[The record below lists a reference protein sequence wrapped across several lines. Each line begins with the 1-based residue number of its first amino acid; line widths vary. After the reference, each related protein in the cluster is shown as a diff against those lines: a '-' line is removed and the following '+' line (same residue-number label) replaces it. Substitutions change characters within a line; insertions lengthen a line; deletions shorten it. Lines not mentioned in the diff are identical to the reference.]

1 MARGRAASAS
11 AAEGYAPI
19 HVICATNATARSLCA
34 EQPQAKPA
42 GSPDPRTRT
51 TSAGPTTSP
60 AIDYETFA
68 KIHHC
73 RDRQGLTATQIARAL
88 GLNRNTVAKWLAR
101 PRFASQQRC
110 QPRSSIL
117 DPFVKDWRARH
128 PGYWRKASRSLLR
141 SKTSQ

>member
-11 AAEGYAPI
+11 AAEGYSSPI

-34 EQPQAKPA
+34 EQRAKPQAKPA

-51 TSAGPTTSP
+51 TSAGPATSP

-73 RDRQGLTATQIARAL
+73 RDRQGLTGNPDRS
-88 GLNRNTVAKWLAR
+88 RAR
-101 PRFASQQRC
+101 P
-110 QPRSSIL
+110 
-117 DPFVKDWRARH
+117 
-128 PGYWRKASRSLLR
+128 
-141 SKTSQ
+141 